1 MGSLS
6 LSLSLSRF
14 LSLSRARARSLSL
27 ARSLA
32 LPLNA
37 ERLTLD
43 AAALHCD
50 GQTTSGEIDR
60 DEQIKGENRA
70 GLSHQPVHQ
79 RQNGLREREPE
90 YEPTG
95 LTDPQLLER
104 FG

>member
-1 MGSLS
+1 M
-6 LSLSLSRF
+6 
-14 LSLSRARARSLSL
+14 
-27 ARSLA
+27 
-32 LPLNA
+32 
-37 ERLTLD
+37 
-43 AAALHCD
+43 HCD

-104 FG
+104 FGGLVLGAGSGEGSFIRRGGRAPIRVHGV